1 MISKEDRVFK
11 RVFYCILAVIFMVS
25 TADAKRQKTAEIKD
39 KTATDL
45 KYGWSLPI
53 PDNWKAKNRK
63 EPDVERLFLE
73 KKNYLVNPYVERYG
87 GDYTIPRVVIF
98 VQEFN
103 GSYDD
108 FEALLLKS
116 LEEHKTDNEIISKLD
131 LLRDAEYIASGDLML
146 DSLLI
151 RQIYV
156 KRNYQRVLGIPQ
168 SGGGGMLEDVVEEY
182 INDHEVHEIYLI
194 KLENF
199 IMVFQAYSE
208 REFYETNAEKFQ
220 ELLKSIRF

>member
-11 RVFYCILAVIFMVS
+11 RVFYIILAVIFVVS
-25 TADAKRQKTAEIKD
+25 TADAKKKKTAEIKD

-45 KYGWSLPI
+45 KYGWTLPV
-53 PDNWKAKNRK
+53 PDNWKAKNRR

-73 KKNYLVNPYVERYG
+73 KKNYLVNPFVQRYG
-87 GDYTIPRVVIF
+87 GDYTVPRVIIF
-98 VQEFN
+98 AQEFN
-103 GSYDD
+103 GTYDD
-108 FEALLLKS
+108 FEALIVKS
-116 LEEHKTDNEIISKLD
+116 LEEHKSDNEIISKLD
-131 LLRDAEYIASGDLML
+131 LLRDAEYIASGDIML
-146 DSLLI
+146 DSLPV

-156 KRNYQRVLGIPQ
+156 KRNYSRVLAIPQ

-194 KLENF
+194 KLENLL
-199 IMVFQAYSE
+199 MVFQAYSE
-208 REFYETNAEKFQ
+208 REFYETNAVEFR